1 MKKKARIVPL
11 ILVPAVLLASEVRR
25 VNVAAMIPPVTQIE
39 CPAWHELSPGESR
52 EVTVRVAC
60 NQSWHL
66 AVLSDN
72 PLVQTTGPHKGAAGG
87 MDAAGNTFTVTLT
100 CADAAVGRQSTN
112 LATQLVSG
120 PLVAG
125 LGH

>member
-1 MKKKARIVPL
+1 MKKKALIVPL
-11 ILVPAVLLASEVRR
+11 ILAPTLLLAAEVRR
-25 VNVAAMIPPVTQIE
+25 VNVVAMVPLVTQIE
-39 CPAWHELSPGESR
+39 CPARHELSPGETR

-60 NQSWHL
+60 NQSWLL

-100 CADAAVGRQSTN
+100 CAGAAVGQQRTN

-125 LGH
+125 LQR